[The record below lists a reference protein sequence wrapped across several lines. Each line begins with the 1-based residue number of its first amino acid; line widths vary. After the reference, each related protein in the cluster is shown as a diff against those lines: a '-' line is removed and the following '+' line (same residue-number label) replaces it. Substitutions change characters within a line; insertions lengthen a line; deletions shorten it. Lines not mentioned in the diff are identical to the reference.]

1 MLVAVDGT
9 GAWSDDDYKK
19 DMSNSF
25 VSQIYNQYSASRPD
39 GHYRRGPTLLG
50 FETGPIAHEFSGL
63 ILKTYER
70 YKKAGKAADFELYL
84 TGYSRGGAAVIATAY
99 LLSQSRYREEI
110 KVKVMALFDAVDRSP
125 VMTADTIP
133 GNVELCFHALRDPNA
148 GSRTYFG
155 NCGLAIQNPG
165 KMEKRV
171 FFATHAA
178 LGGVP
183 WTGDHPTKAVVNPK
197 FNLGE
202 YVRTHP
208 LGPPPPPSMTTIEVP
223 KITQAQDEAGAK
235 EVQKWMWDN
244 MKKHGM
250 L

>member
-9 GAWSDDDYKK
+9 GVWSDEDYKK

-25 VSQIYNQYSASRPD
+25 VSQIHNEYSRGRSE
-39 GHYRRGPTLLG
+39 GFYRRGPTLLG
-50 FETGPIAHEFSGL
+50 FETGPIAHEFAGL
-63 ILKTYER
+63 ISKTYQK
-70 YKKAGKAADFELYL
+70 YKKDGKAGDFKLYL
-84 TGYSRGGAAVIATAY
+84 TGYSRGGAAVIAIAY
-99 LLSQSRYREEI
+99 LLRQSSREI
-110 KVKVMALFDAVDRSP
+110 KIDVMALFDAVDRSP
-125 VMTADTIP
+125 VITADSIP
-133 GNVELCFHALRDPNA
+133 GNVQLCFHALRDPNA

-155 NCGLAIQNPG
+155 NCGLTIENPG
-165 KMEKRV
+165 KMAKRT

-183 WTGDHPTKAVVNPK
+183 WTGDHPTKKVANPK
-197 FNLGE
+197 FNLSE
-202 YVRTHP
+202 YVRKHP
-208 LGPPPPPSMTTIEVP
+208 LGPPPPPSLSTLEIP
-223 KITQAQDEAGAK
+223 KINQVQDVAGAQ